1 MKRSFFVFVILIA
14 IFFTSCEQFEQGGL
28 KFEYSWSDAEGKAIE
43 PPALDDLYAW
53 AELTYKGEQKTTGP
67 VAMADEEASLRFDNL
82 PYDTKMVMKMT
93 IRISEI
99 KDKAPEARTDN
110 VVYFCTS
117 EEFELKRG
125 KVTVVKNG
133 CKMEPGPALSED
145 NKPSSPELKIV
156 YSKGSNKIEVSSET
170 EMKTP
175 SNKVEVLFKA
185 PNDLFNTVILA
196 NDTGFVIGKKEFP
209 RPAKDEE
216 GYYRISGY
224 DLNEG
229 LPVANDGSRIVAIKL
244 RNSEGFESLQSSV
257 TVFLDTAAPV
267 LNLKNDASAYNGSAT
282 VVVTVSSNETL
293 KENPVTG
300 LYDSDLK
307 LIKDL
312 TQEAEELQKG
322 TSYRYQIPV
331 IDNLTDG
338 NYTIKVKGMDIVDN
352 SSDELETEEFT
363 VDSLPPELD
372 GTPAITPERAAQDT
386 EYTVTFKTKDDMS
399 KGKVAVTR
407 KEETLTCTNEGGDY
421 TCKGTTPEGTGDSI
435 DPVVISLTD
444 EAGNPASFNAG
455 SIYVDRTAPVLNTQ
469 IVPGNKSLN
478 ASQIL
483 QITVNASE
491 ELASAP
497 TVTLTKNGGGAVTP
511 DNTEIQGLSYI
522 YTYPT
527 LSDGTYSFTANATD
541 LAGHNAPQVS
551 ITSII
556 SDSSVPNVTGVVT
569 VTPTRIKPSATS
581 TITFTASEPMNDT
594 GDTVEVKVGN
604 GTANCTTSNGLN
616 YSCTYTGTGTGSD
629 SIETISI
636 TLTDSSANTTTSQHG
651 TIYVDRTLPV
661 LTAQIVPGD
670 KTLNAAE
677 LLQITINASEELSG
691 SPAVQLLDSG
701 STVINPTKTEKQGLS
716 YIYTYPVLDDDAYS
730 FTADAADLAGHN
742 AAQVSITSIISDS
755 SIPNV
760 TGVVTV
766 TPTRIKPSATSTITF
781 TASETMND
789 TGDTVEVKV
798 GSANATCNTANGL
811 NYSCTYTGSG
821 TGSDSIETISITLT
835 DSSANTTTTQHGT
848 LYVDRTAPSMIS
860 NLLTPENAKENTKIS
875 VSVIFDE
882 PVKDLSISDDGLGLV
897 CSTGGDPLRYSC
909 EYFVKSTDTEKGYAV
924 EISANDIAGNPL
936 ADGVLGTVYVD
947 MTEPQIEVS
956 TCSVTTRRA
965 ITKNGM
971 AAATTGDVVEI
982 TLGMNIEPGIETTM
996 TLGNKLLT
1004 QDCET
1009 PADNCFAYSVS
1020 GSDSEGY
1027 KMVGIEAVDNA
1038 GNYYS
1043 ETVNIENCSSV
1054 FDFTGPVLA
1063 TAVISRIPDY
1073 VPARD
1078 HNTKTLSFSL
1088 TDPFTDEAV
1097 VAQLNLFADEELNS
1111 ETIEITGFDFGEPLE
1126 VIDNYASFER
1136 MLDNGITE
1144 GTKNLSVLWQDILGN
1159 SATRAV
1165 NWKMF
1170 IDKTE
1175 PNPSVIDMK
1184 KVLYTRKPWGTE
1196 DTGGVPKF
1204 SVAGETGSV
1213 TDSNISTIVA
1223 YNELGSIIGN
1233 TTVSGGSFSIPN
1245 LNGGDLPKIYLNPI
1259 KKSGV
1264 KSTGTGA
1271 LVTEIK
1277 WHATMGGK
1285 TPKDIYTNPHTFFT
1299 NSIFNNKLN
1308 QEVDSTDEPKF
1319 AGHSYLKTIGRT
1331 TWTNMKAGSPKP
1343 SKRALFATAYD
1354 SIRGKL
1360 VLFGGSADSGEDETW
1375 EWDGISWTKL
1385 DPVHKPTPREAP
1397 AMAFDSSRGRTVLFG
1412 GMGADNETWEWDGSD
1427 WTMMDSIDKPSV
1439 RFGHAMTYDSIRGKT
1454 VLFGGAYDGPCS
1466 DETWEWDGIN
1476 WKLIETTVKPLSRA
1490 FQGMVFDSSSGK
1502 TIMFG
1507 GGSQDGIYDDT
1518 WEYDGSNWTQIVNGT
1533 TPPARYSHSLSY
1545 DSKRKKIIMF
1555 GGDPDTG
1562 EYLND
1567 IWEWNGEDWNKLN
1580 TLNNPPERMGHSMNY
1595 INTYDRFIMIY
1606 GEGDSGYTHDMWE
1619 FNRENITWSDITPS
1633 EINPSERRAGHSMV
1647 YDINKGVSLLFGG
1660 ERGSLVY
1667 NDTWAW
1673 NGINWNKLTEGT
1685 PPLRYGHSMAYNTVS
1700 GSTILFGGYDYFEH
1714 PSGYFYDDTWEWNGT
1729 SWTQKNPVS
1738 KPSTRYYH
1746 SMTYDVLRNIVVLF
1760 GGTGNSMSNQETWEW
1775 NGTDWVQRTGN
1786 TCTGTNCYICSESTC
1801 PSHYSDAAMVYDKE
1815 RKKTVLFGGRNYD
1828 GSNDETWEWDG
1839 VIWNKLNPENKPS
1852 ARSSHAMTY
1861 DASRER
1867 VMLFGGQ
1874 RPGSGHQYSDE
1885 LWEWNGINWSL
1896 QNPVK
1901 RPLPRKGHAMSY
1913 DLTRNKV
1920 VLLGGSPGSDETWE
1934 WDAGFNDKPVQI
1946 VNIAFDSSGITDLNI
1961 QSLSVLFNAG
1971 GYGEFSNSTKT
1982 GVDLLVWRDNHWA
1995 KVSYNDADTDSISPV
2010 VWETDNIFEILAML
2024 NGGIRK
2030 FNFAVTPSGTNGY
2043 LVNMSSVAT
2052 DYVEVAVRYWLPPAI
2067 SSNCGNSIIDDGE
2080 ECDDGNNIFTDT
2092 CTYCRNAV
2100 CGDGYTHSG
2109 VEECDDRNSVE
2120 NDYCRNDCTRN
2131 VCGDAII
2138 YTGVE
2143 QCEDGNTVTTDACV
2157 FCKDARCGDGFV
2169 WEGNEEC
2176 DDANDDNTDACVEC
2190 ADAFCGDGFIREGFE
2205 DCDDGNTNDGDGCD
2219 SNCTPTGCGNGVIT
2233 SSEECD
2239 DSNSDNSDNC
2249 VGCKNAFCGDGFVK
2263 AVGEQCDDANENESD
2278 GCLNNCTVVANWT
2291 CTGNPSVC
2299 GYCTPTVSL
2308 ATWAS
2313 GDDGWSYA
2321 ANWARQTTAGQGGAN
2336 GWMRFYWDPA
2346 ISTSYTRALTSS
2358 TSVNIAGCTNPTIS
2372 FYSLLDNFNASGNEY
2387 LRLDCSGNGGSTWTD
2402 NIWTWRNNTADHNW
2416 TQRTATVPT
2425 NCRSNNAVFRFR
2437 ATGVDTNNINWW
2449 GVDTVTVN

>member
-28 KFEYSWSDAEGKAIE
+28 KFEYSWSDAEGNAIE
-43 PPALDDLYAW
+43 PPVLDDLYAW

-67 VAMADEEASLRFDNL
+67 VAMADEDAALRFENL

-99 KDKAPEARTDN
+99 KDKAPEERTDN

-244 RNSEGFESLQSSV
+244 RNAEGFESLQSSV

-267 LNLKNDASAYNGSAT
+267 LNVKNDASAYNGSAT

-293 KENPVTG
+293 KGNPVTG
-300 LYDSDLK
+300 LYDSDSK
-307 LIKDL
+307 LIGIL
-312 TQEAEELQKG
+312 TEEAEELQKG

-331 IDNLTDG
+331 MDNLTDG
-338 NYTIKVKGMDIVDN
+338 SYTIKVKGIDIVDN
-352 SSDELETEEFT
+352 MSDELETEEFS
-363 VDSLPPELD
+363 VDSIAPELD
-372 GTPAITPERAAQDT
+372 GTPAITPERAAQNT

-399 KGKVAVTR
+399 KGKVAVQR
-407 KEETLTCTNEGGDY
+407 KEETLVCTNEGNDY
-421 TCKGTTPEGTGDSI
+421 ACKGTTPEGTGDSI

-491 ELASAP
+491 ELSSAP
-497 TVTLTKNGGGAVTP
+497 AVTLTKNGGGTITP
-511 DNTEIQGLSYI
+511 DNAEVQGLSYI
-522 YTYPT
+522 YSYPT
-527 LSDGTYSFTANATD
+527 LADGTYSF
-541 LAGHNAPQVS
+541 
-551 ITSII
+551 
-556 SDSSVPNVTGVVT
+556 
-569 VTPTRIKPSATS
+569 K
-581 TITFTASEPMNDT
+581 
-594 GDTVEVKVGN
+594 
-604 GTANCTTSNGLN
+604 
-616 YSCTYTGTGTGSD
+616 
-629 SIETISI
+629 
-636 TLTDSSANTTTSQHG
+636 
-651 TIYVDRTLPV
+651 
-661 LTAQIVPGD
+661 
-670 KTLNAAE
+670 
-677 LLQITINASEELSG
+677 
-691 SPAVQLLDSG
+691 
-701 STVINPTKTEKQGLS
+701 
-716 YIYTYPVLDDDAYS
+716 
-730 FTADAADLAGHN
+730 ADASDLAGHN
-742 AAQVSITSIISDS
+742 AAQVSITGIISDS
-755 SIPNV
+755 SIPAV
-760 TGVVTV
+760 SGTVSV
-766 TPTRIKPSATSTITF
+766 TPTRIRPGVISTITF
-781 TASETMND
+781 SASETMND

-882 PVKDLSISDDGLGLV
+882 PVKDLSLSDDGLGLV

-909 EYFVKSTDTEKGYAV
+909 EYIVKSTDVEKGYAV

-1027 KMVGIEAVDNA
+1027 KFVGIEAVDGA

-1054 FDFTGPVLA
+1054 FDFTGPILA

-1078 HNTKTLSFSL
+1078 HNTKTLNFSL
-1088 TDPFTDEAV
+1088 SDPFTDEAV
-1097 VAQLNLFADEELNS
+1097 IAQLNLFADEELDS

-1136 MLDNGITE
+1136 MLDNGISE

-1184 KVLYTRKPWGTE
+1184 KVLYTRKPWGTD

-1233 TTVSGGSFSIPN
+1233 TTVTDGSFSIPS

-1271 LVTEIK
+1271 LVTEIS

-1285 TPKDIYTNPHTFFT
+1285 TPKDIYTNPHSFYIS
-1299 NSIFNNKLN
+1299 NIFSNKLN
-1308 QEVDSTDEPKF
+1308 QDLDSTDEPAL
-1319 AGHSYLKTIGRT
+1319 AGQFHIVTTKGKT
-1331 TWTNMKAGSPKP
+1331 TWTNMKAGDPKP

-1606 GEGDSGYTHDMWE
+1606 GEGDSGYTHDIWE

-2143 QCEDGNTVTTDACV
+2143 QCEDGNTVTTDDCV
-2157 FCKDARCGDGFV
+2157 FCKNAICGDGFV
-2169 WEGNEEC
+2169 WSGNEEC

-2190 ADAFCGDGFIREGFE
+2190 ANAYCGDGFIHSGVEE
-2205 DCDDGNTNDGDGCD
+2205 CDDGNTNDGDGCD
-2219 SNCTPTGCGNGVIT
+2219 SNCTPTGCGNGIIT
-2233 SSEECD
+2233 AGEECD
-2239 DSNSDNSDNC
+2239 DSNTDNSDNC

-2263 AVGEQCDDANENESD
+2263 AAGEECDDANENESD
-2278 GCLNNCTVVANWT
+2278 GCLNDCTVVENWI

-2372 FYSLLDNFNASGNEY
+2372 FYSLLDNYNPSGNEY
-2387 LRLDCSGNGGSTWTD
+2387 LRLDCSGNGGSTWTE
-2402 NIWTWRNNTADHNW
+2402 NIWTINNTADHGW
-2416 TQRTATVPT
+2416 TLRTATIPT
-2425 NCRSNNAVFRFR
+2425 DCRSNNAVFRFR
-2437 ATGVDTNNINWW
+2437 ATGVNTNNIDWW